1 MTDSNQLRLLFEN
14 LRQELHTILE
24 QQRLADD
31 EDKIK
36 ELGKEEKA
44 ISNLLKSLL
53 AYINMKTI
61 KDNPTK

>member
-44 ISNLLKSLL
+44 ISSLLKSLL

-61 KDNPTK
+61 KDNSTK

>member
-24 QQRLADD
+24 QQLLADD

-44 ISNLLKSLL
+44 ISSLLKSLL

-61 KDNPTK
+61 KDNSTK

>member
-61 KDNPTK
+61 KDNTTK